1 MYKWRDITCFCT
13 EVPIQHKSVPFQNP
27 MKKKTLLK
35 FQQFFWGG
43 RVFFN
48 SKLNIGIIM
57 KYRRIIMRKC
67 AGNLKNVKRNYG
79 VNMRGKDLCY
89 KVLGQEIQERLE
101 RFIKLHSLDKEPNAH
116 EILCVIYL
124 QEK

>member
-1 MYKWRDITCFCT
+1 
-13 EVPIQHKSVPFQNP
+13 
-27 MKKKTLLK
+27 
-35 FQQFFWGG
+35 
-43 RVFFN
+43 
-48 SKLNIGIIM
+48 M

-79 VNMRGKDLCY
+79 VNMRRNELSHLCVYDLCY